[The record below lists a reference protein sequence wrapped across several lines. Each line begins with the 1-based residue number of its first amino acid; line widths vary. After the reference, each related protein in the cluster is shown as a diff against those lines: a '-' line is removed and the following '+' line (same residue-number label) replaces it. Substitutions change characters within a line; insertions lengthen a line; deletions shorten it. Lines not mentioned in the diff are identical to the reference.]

1 MWNVGDQH
9 PKGAVLGVRRTEG
22 RVLALLGSLDAEWID
37 VTDDAPPA
45 PVDEAAPVLVAPA
58 AQPEDAS
65 PAPVLPQS

>member
-37 VTDDAPPA
+37 VTDDAPP
-45 PVDEAAPVLVAPA
+45 VLVAPA